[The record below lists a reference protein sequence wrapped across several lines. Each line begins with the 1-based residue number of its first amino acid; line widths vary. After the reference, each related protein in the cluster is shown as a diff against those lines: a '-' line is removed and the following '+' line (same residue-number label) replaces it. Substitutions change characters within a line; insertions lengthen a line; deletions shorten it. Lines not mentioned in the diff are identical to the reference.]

1 MAQEI
6 KERDEKYAELD
17 SKFGRLHKRAKQKIQ
32 EIQKAKSSNLSYPSS
47 TNVYSKFNNSICLY
61 NFQEKDDLEAQF
73 RDATVKAEQ
82 ASSQQSLVHKE
93 LERGRQQAT
102 EALRSMDTER
112 QQLRATNNKYVSH
125 YSLIMKLCF
134 YSLLF

>member
-6 KERDEKYAELD
+6 KERDNKYVELD

-32 EIQKAKSSNLSYPSS
+32 EIQKVKISNLSYPSS
-47 TNVYSKFNNSICLY
+47 SNVYYKFNNSIYWY

-73 RDATVKAEQ
+73 RDVTVKAEQ
-82 ASSQQSLVHKE
+82 TSSQQSLVHKE
-93 LERGRQQAT
+93 LERGRQQAI

-112 QQLRATNNKYVSH
+112 QQLRATNNKYVSPFINH
-125 YSLIMKLCF
+125 AIMFLFLII
-134 YSLLF
+134 